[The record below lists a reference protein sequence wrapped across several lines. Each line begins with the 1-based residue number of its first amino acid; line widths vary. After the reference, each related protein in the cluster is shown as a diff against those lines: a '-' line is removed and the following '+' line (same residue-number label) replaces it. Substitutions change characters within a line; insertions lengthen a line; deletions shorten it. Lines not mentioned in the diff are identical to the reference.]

1 MYIYLYICIVH
12 LFFHSLFEA
21 CFSCVQYTLIRC
33 LKTLGFVCRKVTCSK
48 PRFQRMDSQESILN
62 SVKDWIEATSQ
73 LLSTQSSLEQ
83 LSASDVDTIVN
94 QLRYLL
100 STVGSLDAI
109 STVCD
114 AVDLLLEVNGDMVDN
129 RDEVLEILQMM
140 LNEFVEQAP
149 GGDEVYTKEEV
160 GERLSQVV
168 ERCGQGVFASQV
180 LDGVA
185 GHLLELVGK
194 EEVATNVRK
203 SFLRA
208 VLSLASSTEIE
219 DRERLGEEYVADLD
233 KLVDWL
239 FSCGDYSTQTALVEL
254 LRR

>member
-1 MYIYLYICIVH
+1 
-12 LFFHSLFEA
+12 
-21 CFSCVQYTLIRC
+21 
-33 LKTLGFVCRKVTCSK
+33 
-48 PRFQRMDSQESILN
+48 MDSHEGILQ

-73 LLSTQSSLEQ
+73 LLLTQSSLEQ

-94 QLRYLL
+94 QLRTLL

-114 AVDLLLEVNGDMVDN
+114 AVDVLLQLNGDMVDN

-140 LNEFVEQAP
+140 LNEFVEHLSNEE
-149 GGDEVYTKEEV
+149 EVYSYTKEEV
-160 GERLSQVV
+160 GERLCQVV
-168 ERCGQGVFASQV
+168 EQAGQGVFASQV

-194 EEVATNVRK
+194 EETATNVRN

-208 VLSLASSTEIE
+208 LLFLASSTEIE
-219 DRERLGEEYVADLD
+219 DRQRLGEVAVGHRTTWCTNT
-233 KLVDWL
+233 KLTVSRQRFKGVGQSPLLSDVRKIFL
-239 FSCGDYSTQTALVEL
+239 FHSP
-254 LRR
+254 

>member
-1 MYIYLYICIVH
+1 
-12 LFFHSLFEA
+12 
-21 CFSCVQYTLIRC
+21 
-33 LKTLGFVCRKVTCSK
+33 
-48 PRFQRMDSQESILN
+48 MDSHEGILQ

-73 LLSTQSSLEQ
+73 LLLTQSSLEQ

-94 QLRYLL
+94 QLRTLL

-114 AVDLLLEVNGDMVDN
+114 AVDVLLQLNGDMVDN
-129 RDEVLEILQMM
+129 RAEVLEILQMM
-140 LNEFVEQAP
+140 LNEFVEQP
-149 GGDEVYTKEEV
+149 PNEDEVEEV

-168 ERCGQGVFASQV
+168 EQCGQGVFASQV

-194 EEVATNVRK
+194 EEAVTNVRNF
-203 SFLRA
+203 FLRA
-208 VLSLASSTEIE
+208 LLSLASSAEIE
-219 DRERLGEEYVADLD
+219 DRERLGEEYVADVD

-239 FSCGDYSTQTALVEL
+239 FSCGDYTTQTALVEL